1 MKLFVHIIF
10 DEMSQN
16 FHDNFDPFLS
26 SSEEEKKSKIDPSTV
41 LTCLNI
47 LCCIQFQMR
56 KFNIQETNQPNFF
69 SGPVFLI

>member
-1 MKLFVHIIF
+1 MKIFVHIIF

-26 SSEEEKKSKIDPSTV
+26 SSEKKSKIDPA

-47 LCCIQFQMR
+47 LLYIQFQMR

-69 SGPVFLI
+69 SGRDILI